1 MHADWKDLI
10 LRLSVWGKLRSS
22 RHVCDLRKDLEVL
35 WSNDGN
41 NQLVMIML
49 YYQEHNYLI
58 IIAPADYVT
67 LI

>member
-1 MHADWKDLI
+1 MYADWKDLI
-10 LRLSVWGKLRSS
+10 LRLSVWGKLRSF
-22 RHVCDLRKDLEVL
+22 RHVCDLRKDFEIL
-35 WSNDGN
+35 WSNDSN

-49 YYQEHNYLI
+49 YYQEHNYLV